1 MVFYVCNWRS
11 LFCTNGPLFV
21 LIGKTDA
28 VIVAF
33 MLIVVVYYVC
43 KYVLRFIGTFIKQR
57 VLPSSSINIYNYV
70 ECTKSFS
77 KAEYFLNSIVNTI
90 VEQYFAVLRFQ

>member
-11 LFCTNGPLFV
+11 LFCTNGPLFL
-21 LIGKTDA
+21 LIGKTVA
-28 VIVAF
+28 VIIAF

-43 KYVLRFIGTFIKQR
+43 KYVLRFIGIFKKYIKQR

-70 ECTKSFS
+70 ECT
-77 KAEYFLNSIVNTI
+77 
-90 VEQYFAVLRFQ
+90 